1 MKVVEHNGI
10 QNGTRR
16 RRRFLTTGIAFLTL
30 AGGLS
35 SPALS
40 RRDEKAQ
47 GLENRSGGGKGR
59 GEGGGGK
66 GQGGGKG
73 GGRRQQ
79 NAPGSGTG
87 TGGAEKQE
95 NQGENCKRT
104 SDAPIRLILNGK
116 QAWEGP
122 LTKFFEQPGAK
133 KSKKGSRND
142 LMSLP
147 LSALITNSKRR
158 WKKVDLSACDGS
170 RQSFDADSLVKT
182 PDRFI
187 LVETR
192 RKFMK
197 LIEIQQENKERT
209 LLRDI
214 RTIEMQ

>member
-1 MKVVEHNGI
+1 MEHD
-10 QNGTRR
+10 GTQIGTHR
-16 RRRFLTTGIAFLTL
+16 RRRFLTTGFAFLTL
-30 AGGLS
+30 AGSMS

-40 RRDEKAQ
+40 RRDETAQ
-47 GLENRSGGGKGR
+47 SLGNRSGAGQGR
-59 GEGGGGK
+59 GGGGGRK

-95 NQGENCKRT
+95 IQGENCKRT

-116 QAWEGP
+116 QAWEGS
-122 LTKFFEQPGAK
+122 LSKFFEQPDAK
-133 KSKKGSRND
+133 KREKGGGD
-142 LMSLP
+142 ELMSLP
-147 LSALITNSKRR
+147 LSALITNSKRG
-158 WKKVDLSACDGS
+158 WNKVGLSTCDGS
-170 RQSFDADSLVKT
+170 RQSFDANALVKT
-182 PDRFI
+182 PDRYI

-192 RKFMK
+192 RKFLK
-197 LIEIQQENKERT
+197 LIEIQQGKKERT